1 MDDRLELFLS
11 ELKERCSENNSNEFE
26 YFWEM
31 WGVLWMP
38 WFIEINGESMY
49 FTTNDISQN
58 DLDQLHKDGFIEL
71 LKIYDQNEMKDE
83 FDRKRYRL
91 IET

>member
-11 ELKERCSENNSNEFE
+11 ELKERCSENNSSEFE

-31 WGVLWMP
+31 WGVLWIP
-38 WFIEINGESMY
+38 WFIEVNGESMY
-49 FTTNDISQN
+49 FTANDISQN
-58 DLDQLHKDGFIEL
+58 DLDRLCKDGFIEL
-71 LKIYDQNEMKDE
+71 LKVYNQNEMKDE

-91 IET
+91 IEK

>member
-11 ELKERCSENNSNEFE
+11 ELKETCAENNSNEFE

-38 WFIEINGESMY
+38 WFIEVNGESMY
-49 FTTNDISQN
+49 FSSNDISQN
-58 DLDQLHKDGFIEL
+58 DLDQLCKNGFIEL
-71 LKIYDQNEMKDE
+71 LKVYDQNEMKDE

-91 IET
+91 IER

>member
-1 MDDRLELFLS
+1 MDDRLALFLS
-11 ELKERCSENNSNEFE
+11 ELKERCAENNSNEFE

-38 WFIEINGESMY
+38 WFIEVNGESMY
-49 FTTNDISQN
+49 FSSNDISQN
-58 DLDQLHKDGFIEL
+58 DLDQLCKNGFIEL
-71 LKIYDQNEMKDE
+71 LKVYDQNEMKDE

-91 IET
+91 IER